1 MSQIT
6 HVFVIVPE
14 GREVPIPQS
23 EGSSAG
29 GGVLIAK
36 PGKQYAV
43 RWTTYTRKR
52 INAGDFILTDAK
64 GAKVKEAHDA
74 RAPETIKL
82 APDGTVDADQRPDDE
97 INKEAEARAAADA
110 KRAELDAARAHRT
123 PHARETFD
131 TSDGKDH

>member
-74 RAPETIKL
+74 R
-82 APDGTVDADQRPDDE
+82 DE